1 MLALTPLVEPLSLDE
16 AFLDLTGTERLLGG
30 PPALAMARLAAR
42 IEAEVGITVS
52 VGLSHNKYLAK
63 VASDLDKP
71 RGFSVIGRAGTLDFL
86 SPRPVRSIWGVG
98 AALAG
103 RLESDGLHAIADLRP
118 FTAAELV
125 TRYGSIGQRLHDLA
139 RGIDPRRVDP
149 DQPTKSISAETTFE
163 TDISDRDQLIGHLWR
178 LAVKTSDRAKAKG
191 LAGRTVTLKLKCANF
206 RGLTRQERLPA
217 PTSLTDTIY
226 HHGEAMLLRLLDRAP
241 FRLIGIGIS
250 DLSEATEDAPPPDLF
265 DNNQTA
271 TRLTEAATDKIR
283 ARFGKD
289 AIIRGRALR

>member
-1 MLALTPLVEPLSLDE
+1 
-16 AFLDLTGTERLLGG
+16 
-30 PPALAMARLAAR
+30 MARLAAR

-71 RGFSVIGRAGTLDFL
+71 RGFSVIGRAETLAFL
-86 SPRPVRSIWGVG
+86 APRPVRSIWGVG

-139 RGIDPRRVDP
+139 IGIDPRRVDP
-149 DQPTKSISAETTFE
+149 GQPTKSISTETTFE

-217 PTSLTDTIY
+217 PTSLTETIY

-250 DLSEATEDAPPPDLF
+250 DLSEATEAAPPPDLF
-265 DNNQTA
+265 ENNQSA
-271 TRLTEAATDKIR
+271 TRLTEAATDNIR
-283 ARFGKD
+283 TRFGKN